1 MWKMIRRVIKVNNIY
16 EEMFTECVEYRL
28 EELEKKLPRRTIK
41 RIVEKL
47 IYECDNMWEYINDTI
62 DWIIER
68 ESD

>member
-1 MWKMIRRVIKVNNIY
+1 MNNIY

>member
-1 MWKMIRRVIKVNNIY
+1 MNNIY

-28 EELEKKLPRRTIK
+28 EELEKELPKRTIK

-62 DWIIER
+62 DWFIER